1 MDNKKLSDNLKSLS
15 KNKGFI
21 NALIFLLVVLF
32 IWLVLTSFNKVN
44 FSNNNNGN
52 DGSNTNGASEVD
64 AALSTES
71 NVSLSYEQAQKE
83 ELEEILSKIE
93 GVGKVSVMIRF
104 ESGEVKVPAVDSSNQ
119 ISRTTEQESQ
129 GDTVVMSSNGS
140 SSNPFITK
148 TYNPAVTGVIIT
160 AEGATSS
167 KVKYEIQ
174 LAVSKLYD
182 IGLDKVNVY
191 PSTN

>member
-1 MDNKKLSDNLKSLS
+1 MDNKKLSDNLKILS

-32 IWLVLTSFNKVN
+32 LWLVLTSFNKVN

-52 DGSNTNGASEVD
+52 NGSNTNGAAEVD
-64 AALSTES
+64 ATLSNES
-71 NVSLSYEQAQKE
+71 KVSSSYEQAQKE

-119 ISRTTEQESQ
+119 ISK
-129 GDTVVMSSNGS
+129 TVEDDGNGS
-140 SSNPFITK
+140 GS
-148 TYNPAVTGVIIT
+148 YAQPAVHGV
-160 AEGATSS
+160 
-167 KVKYEIQ
+167 
-174 LAVSKLYD
+174 
-182 IGLDKVNVY
+182 
-191 PSTN
+191 

>member
-119 ISRTTEQESQ
+119 ISKTVEDDGNGGTRNNRTGESGRYSGNEFQ
-129 GDTVVMSSNGS
+129 W
-140 SSNPFITK
+140 
-148 TYNPAVTGVIIT
+148 
-160 AEGATSS
+160 
-167 KVKYEIQ
+167 
-174 LAVSKLYD
+174 
-182 IGLDKVNVY
+182 
-191 PSTN
+191 

>member
-1 MDNKKLSDNLKSLS
+1 MDNKKLSDNLKILS

-32 IWLVLTSFNKVN
+32 LWLVLTSFNKVN

-52 DGSNTNGASEVD
+52 NGSNTNGAAEVD
-64 AALSTES
+64 ATLSNES
-71 NVSLSYEQAQKE
+71 KVSSSYEQAQKE

-119 ISRTTEQESQ
+119 IS
-129 GDTVVMSSNGS
+129 N
-140 SSNPFITK
+140 
-148 TYNPAVTGVIIT
+148 A
-160 AEGATSS
+160 
-167 KVKYEIQ
+167 
-174 LAVSKLYD
+174 AVSASRS
-182 IGLDKVNVY
+182 IRR
-191 PSTN
+191 